1 MNYLASV
8 EIDLPIDKVV
18 SLFKDPENYRYWMEG
33 LLSLEL
39 KKGVA
44 GEVGAETLF
53 RFKMGKR
60 EMEMMETVEVS
71 DLPDEYAVSY
81 KAKGVSNTVVSKFSK
96 LDGERTLYTTENEF
110 QFTGFMKVIAFLMPG
125 SFKKQSQKYLNDF
138 KDFAEKNK
146 LNS

>member
-18 SLFKDPENYRYWMEG
+18 SLFKDPENYHYWMEG

-39 KKGVA
+39 KKGVT
-44 GEVGAETLF
+44 GEVGTETLF

-81 KAKGVSNTVVSKFSK
+81 KAKGVSNTVTSKFSE
-96 LDGERTLYTTENEF
+96 LDGGRTLYTTENEF
-110 QFTGFMKVIAFLMPG
+110 RFTGFMKVIAFLMPG